1 MSVLKNFLLPQ
12 TEETKKVIISDRFV
26 DEEGNPVPFI
36 VRSISQAENEALSK
50 ASTKREKVN
59 GQVIENLNTVEYTRR
74 LIVACTV
81 EPNFKD
87 SEMCSFYGVINPMDV
102 PGKMLNMGEYKALSK
117 AIMEINRL
125 DLDAQEVLEEAKN
138 S

>member
-1 MSVLKNFLLPQ
+1 MSTLKSFLQ
-12 TEETKKVIISDRFV
+12 TREEETKKVIISDRFT
-26 DEEGNPVPFI
+26 DEKGNPAPFV

-59 GQVIENLNTVEYTRR
+59 GQLVENLNTVEYTRR

-87 SEMCSFYGVINPMDV
+87 TQMCQFYGVINPLDV
-102 PGKMLNMGEYKALSK
+102 PGKMLNIGEYKALSK